1 MSSPILDPA
10 PYQTIST
17 VRAEL
22 NLWFPHY
29 PCARGGVEVGED
41 MGTDDDIPKYAE
53 MCAAFPF
60 CRRQTEGPAH
70 LNGGG
75 GNECP
80 PNTVWGAR
88 RLCQVA
94 AGEPRRC
101 TYMIHLPRCQIPWA
115 GCARPHPN

>member
-75 GNECP
+75 GMNALQTRCGVHDACAKWLQV
-80 PNTVWGAR
+80 NLAGA
-88 RLCQVA
+88 
-94 AGEPRRC
+94 P
-101 TYMIHLPRCQIPWA
+101 T
-115 GCARPHPN
+115 